1 MRFVLIDESIVDRG
15 FWVLVSGIILE
26 LFKKN
31 PVMYWM
37 HQRPSI
43 WDGRDGQM
51 LPIGRWENIKVET
64 IKGAKSV
71 TAEPVFDEDDEFALK
86 IKKKVDNNFIRM
98 ASAGLRLI
106 TISEDPKYLKK
117 GQTRATLVASEM
129 IEASIVDIGSNRNAI
144 RLYNEEGNIIE
155 LSDVNNSFIPTLNQ
169 KTKEDMK
176 LIALKLGLKEDA
188 TEAEIL
194 AAIDAIEKS
203 EKQKKAIAE
212 TLQAERVSTL
222 LKSDALT
229 DDVKESIEKL
239 AKSDFEL
246 AQKMVATLEKKEDA
260 AGNKTVRLSDILQK
274 KNLKGEEINK
284 KWADYSDQ
292 ELETLREEKT
302 DEYVKLFTTEYGY
315 EPKLD

>member
-1 MRFVLIDESIVDRG
+1 
-15 FWVLVSGIILE
+15 
-26 LFKKN
+26 
-31 PVMYWM
+31 
-37 HQRPSI
+37 
-43 WDGRDGQM
+43 
-51 LPIGRWENIKVET
+51 
-64 IKGAKSV
+64 
-71 TAEPVFDEDDEFALK
+71 
-86 IKKKVDNNFIRM
+86 
-98 ASAGLRLI
+98 
-106 TISEDPKYLKK
+106 
-117 GQTRATLVASEM
+117 
-129 IEASIVDIGSNRNAI
+129 
-144 RLYNEEGNIIE
+144 
-155 LSDVNNSFIPTLNQ
+155 
-169 KTKEDMK
+169 MK

-203 EKQKKAIAE
+203 EKEKKAIAE